1 MLKKRKT
8 LLLGIFFTLA
18 GLCLL
23 SSLTLFIINQ
33 SLPKSSNHPELLS
46 ENQMLLMQEANRLLE
61 AMGNEVFPGWSDEPT
76 AWVLYNETSAF
87 AVGIE
92 TPLSEGWTMYPR
104 THQRGGA
111 WQPVSASGQTIFR
124 TMIEDPQQTPE
135 NFVVKVGD
143 QIAASFQTQEYA
155 LIYFH
160 DLMYAELPPLLR
172 EVFPY
177 RPFFRDLILAPEAY
191 ISALAH
197 EAFHVYQ
204 ARQNPTLFE
213 KAELI
218 ANWEKQYPFDNEILM
233 KNWKDELEIL
243 QQAGEISTREEA
255 VSVAEQFLKLR
266 EKRRQSAQLSN
277 TLIDYER
284 KREWLEGM
292 AKYAELQIGKI
303 AAQKNFSPLPNSIQ
317 KIGLKNYSS
326 RAQFWKTQINTMS
339 KTNMDGETLFYYSG
353 FGQGVLLDHLMP
365 DWKNRVLQGEYLEDL
380 LAEAIQP

>member
-143 QIAASFQTQEYA
+143 QIASRHGKRYIDLAA
-155 LIYFH
+155 LGH
-160 DLMYAELPPLLR
+160 SG
-172 EVFPY
+172 EV
-177 RPFFRDLILAPEAY
+177 L
-191 ISALAH
+191 
-197 EAFHVYQ
+197 V
-204 ARQNPTLFE
+204 
-213 KAELI
+213 
-218 ANWEKQYPFDNEILM
+218 
-233 KNWKDELEIL
+233 
-243 QQAGEISTREEA
+243 
-255 VSVAEQFLKLR
+255 
-266 EKRRQSAQLSN
+266 
-277 TLIDYER
+277 
-284 KREWLEGM
+284 
-292 AKYAELQIGKI
+292 
-303 AAQKNFSPLPNSIQ
+303 
-317 KIGLKNYSS
+317 
-326 RAQFWKTQINTMS
+326 
-339 KTNMDGETLFYYSG
+339 
-353 FGQGVLLDHLMP
+353 
-365 DWKNRVLQGEYLEDL
+365 
-380 LAEAIQP
+380 